1 MFKTL
6 NFGVIDNIAMVN
18 LYSVTAVFLKMQ
30 VSWKHL
36 YSLPSPMGNCSL
48 EMALLHNFV
57 LGSGFLKSSQSS
69 CSWGCGHWK
78 AWLGPGVYLHRDSLT
93 WGRRPQFLST
103 WASPQASW
111 VSLLH
116 GGWPPPEWM
125 IKRPRQKLQ
134 HLPGPLLEVTH
145 GHFHPTLLV
154 TKSVLF
160 SIKKGTSPGHDY
172 QEVRLTEGNL
182 GTGYHIW
189 KNYSS

>member
-93 WGRRPQFLST
+93 WGRPQFLST

-116 GGWPPPEWM
+116 GGWPPPEQAISETARWEG
-125 IKRPRQKLQ
+125 RCLPWSSEAT
-134 HLPGPLLEVTH
+134 HLCTCCM
-145 GHFHPTLLV
+145 LLV
-154 TKSVLF
+154 RWADP
-160 SIKKGTSPGHDY
+160 GTEREGVTQGHEHQGGRDTGAIL
-172 QEVRLTEGNL
+172 E
-182 GTGYHIW
+182 TGYHI
-189 KNYSS
+189 